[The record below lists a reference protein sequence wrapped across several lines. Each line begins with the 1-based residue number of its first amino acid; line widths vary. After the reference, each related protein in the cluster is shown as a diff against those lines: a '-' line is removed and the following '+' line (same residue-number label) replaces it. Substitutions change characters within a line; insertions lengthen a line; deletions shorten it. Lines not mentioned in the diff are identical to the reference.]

1 MALRDGRLTAQ
12 GPAFGLDG
20 ETLKGLYGAEFL
32 PYRSERGDVLW
43 RALAE

>member
-1 MALRDGRLTAQ
+1 MALRGGRLTAW
-12 GPAFGLDG
+12 GPASGLDK